1 MVLPDEME
9 EVPATT
15 GKEEIRSVTAKHGHV
30 PGSDV
35 TKPMLSDSRTGANQ
49 FTCLLSAC
57 YVLNIVQGTWDTSE
71 NKTRSPALVERTVYH
86 VSPLHLCTACDPG
99 QVTAPFCPM
108 G

>member
-1 MVLPDEME
+1 MDRHSSNLSK
-9 EVPATT
+9 TT
-15 GKEEIRSVTAKHGHV
+15 EYGIFIQLK
-30 PGSDV
+30 
-35 TKPMLSDSRTGANQ
+35 
-49 FTCLLSAC
+49 CLFSAC

-86 VSPLHLCTACDPG
+86 VSPLHLCTASDPG